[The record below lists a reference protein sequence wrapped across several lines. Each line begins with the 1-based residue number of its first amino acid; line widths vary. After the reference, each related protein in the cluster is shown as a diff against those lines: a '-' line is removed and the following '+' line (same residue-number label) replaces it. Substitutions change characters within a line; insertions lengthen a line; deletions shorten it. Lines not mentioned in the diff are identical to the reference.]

1 MRKQKTMV
9 LAEYNVG
16 DKRTYLVKSLVNYI
30 NYSIGESLDAKA
42 VERLVSGGSWTVKVV
57 SGD

>member
-1 MRKQKTMV
+1 MRKQKTLV

-16 DKRTYLVKSLVNYI
+16 DERTYLVKSLVNSI
-30 NYSIGESLDAKA
+30 QYSVGESLDTKV
-42 VERLVSGGSWTVKVV
+42 VERLVNVGSWTVKVV

>member
-16 DKRTYLVKSLVNYI
+16 DKRTYLVKSLVNSI
-30 NYSIGESLDAKA
+30 NYSIGESLGAKD
-42 VERLVSGGSWTVKVV
+42 VERLVNGGSWTVKVV

>member
-1 MRKQKTMV
+1 MRKQKTLV

-16 DKRTYLVKSLVNYI
+16 DQRTYLVKSLVNSI
-30 NYSIGESLDAKA
+30 NYSIGESLDTKA
-42 VERLVSGGSWTVKVV
+42 VERLVDGGSWTVKIV